1 LIERRRPGEQLH
13 HLPKRPRGVNSHA
26 NISPDPTPQ
35 EIVERTAAIRATWS
49 PVERLNRVAA
59 PGASVDSWVGP
70 RDGGRGA
77 TFRMPRR
84 TW

>member
-1 LIERRRPGEQLH
+1 MKLLLSQEQIATVELLWSSGELVTVICEAVGITRDT
-13 HLPKRPRGVNSHA
+13 L
-26 NISPDPTPQ
+26 T
-35 EIVERTAAIRATWS
+35 
-49 PVERLNRVAA
+49 ERLNRIYA
-59 PGASVDSWVGP
+59 PGANAETLTGP